1 MGDRF
6 STRRTWLP
14 ILIAAGFVLVQTT
27 GLTQDRAGKAGP
39 PELTKAPISRPD
51 VRGDDEGLRR
61 LGAELKHFRTIGDL
75 ASAAKVFAQM
85 FPPDAVPDP
94 AAALKIG
101 ASARSN
107 RVEGTP
113 GNIKDTGLSERTI
126 PVFFSPEDEV
136 NPAAETW
143 NSNQGDWALFSAA
156 EQWAGGQPSDIRIR
170 KSFDRGLTWTETM
183 VVGDG
188 QPWTQPSLRQ
198 VSDQALGMAFV
209 REWDGG
215 DGDVF
220 FARLSEDLTT
230 DAEFPVTLGQAD
242 QRNPSLATDFRSYG
256 APYLFVVYAES
267 EGLTRSVK
275 FSVSPDAGVTW
286 TQPLTIGSFS
296 SPDGP
301 DVETAIAYDP
311 DRNTLHVAFCWPQ
324 GQASGIAVVSSTTF
338 GASWSRPVFITPED
352 TMFDSSPKIAAK
364 KGTVLVVYEH
374 RTSDGRADI
383 GLSGSSDSGIS
394 WTSGGSLAAT
404 AAVERFP
411 DIRVADGTGAPKFF
425 ASYVEAGTQVH
436 VLSRDGVGPGTWT
449 TEWTSETDGGLIESG
464 PVVVTPLPASDG
476 NSSAGVFW
484 AGGNPDSDIRFGSV
498 RLLSLADI
506 IVTPPNRDVP
516 YTSDTTTFAVDTT
529 GPGHVDWT
537 AAVISG
543 GSWLDIQSGSSG
555 RDAGTIVA
563 EYDGNTTADTRGG
576 SIQVTPAD
584 ITSPPVTV
592 TVTQAGEA
600 ALEVTPADGLLS
612 TGPEGGPFVP
622 ASMDYTLRNSGG
634 SAVSWTAAE
643 GRPWLT
649 LFPASGDLEPGA
661 STTVTVSFAA
671 AANNLNTGTY
681 NATVTFTN
689 RTNGIGDTT
698 RPVRLTVIGP
708 AGSLSVSPTG
718 GLVATGFVGGPFAPS
733 GQTYTLL
740 NDGSTSID
748 WTAVKVESWTTLS
761 AESGTLDAGASTT
774 VTVSINA
781 AADVLA
787 AGIYHDTVTFTNT
800 TNGNGN
806 ASRAVTL
813 TISTPPGALT
823 VTPAGGL
830 SSSGPEGGPFSP
842 PSQIYTLRNSGAS
855 TLSWTASRTRTWIS
869 LSAAS
874 GTLAAGDST
883 TVTVSI
889 NGSANSLVVGEYND
903 TITLTNTTNGNGN
916 TSRPVALSVELGPAL
931 SVTPINRD
939 VPFTEGTTTFDVA
952 NTGVGTMS
960 WTAAVIS
967 GGSWLSIQSGGSGT
981 NAGTITVAFA
991 SNRTSTPRAGT
1002 IRVTAAEASGSPR
1015 DVTVSQNE
1023 GSLALAISGQ
1033 RLIEKAWIIQR
1044 AYARLTV
1051 TFDNPAAVPVETFR
1065 VYRRSGAGAEEIV
1078 QQVDGASVTTS
1089 PFVVNDA
1096 FLEEGTSYTYRV
1108 VAVDVFGNVIAQ
1120 SNEITI

>member
-27 GLTQDRAGKAGP
+27 GRTQDRAGKAGP

-51 VRGDDEGLRR
+51 VRGEDEGLRR

-107 RVEGTP
+107 RVEGAP
-113 GNIKDTGLSERTI
+113 GNIKDTGSSERTI

-170 KSFDRGLTWTETM
+170 KSSDRGLTWTETM

-188 QPWTQPSLRQ
+188 RPWTQPSLRQ

-242 QRNPSLATDFRSYG
+242 QRNPSLATDFRSYA
-256 APYLFVVYAES
+256 APYLYVVFAES

-301 DVETAIAYDP
+301 DIETAIAYDP

-374 RTSDGRADI
+374 GTSDGRADI
-383 GLSGSSDSGIS
+383 GLSGSSDSGKS

-411 DIRVADGTGAPKFF
+411 DIRAADGTGAPKFF

-484 AGGNPDSDIRFGSV
+484 AGGDPDSDIRFGSV

-543 GSWLDIQSGSSG
+543 GSWLDI
-555 RDAGTIVA
+555 
-563 EYDGNTTADTRGG
+563 
-576 SIQVTPAD
+576 
-584 ITSPPVTV
+584 
-592 TVTQAGEA
+592 
-600 ALEVTPADGLLS
+600 
-612 TGPEGGPFVP
+612 
-622 ASMDYTLRNSGG
+622 
-634 SAVSWTAAE
+634 
-643 GRPWLT
+643 
-649 LFPASGDLEPGA
+649 
-661 STTVTVSFAA
+661 
-671 AANNLNTGTY
+671 
-681 NATVTFTN
+681 
-689 RTNGIGDTT
+689 
-698 RPVRLTVIGP
+698 
-708 AGSLSVSPTG
+708 
-718 GLVATGFVGGPFAPS
+718 
-733 GQTYTLL
+733 
-740 NDGSTSID
+740 
-748 WTAVKVESWTTLS
+748 
-761 AESGTLDAGASTT
+761 
-774 VTVSINA
+774 
-781 AADVLA
+781 
-787 AGIYHDTVTFTNT
+787 
-800 TNGNGN
+800 
-806 ASRAVTL
+806 
-813 TISTPPGALT
+813 
-823 VTPAGGL
+823 
-830 SSSGPEGGPFSP
+830 
-842 PSQIYTLRNSGAS
+842 
-855 TLSWTASRTRTWIS
+855 
-869 LSAAS
+869 
-874 GTLAAGDST
+874 
-883 TVTVSI
+883 
-889 NGSANSLVVGEYND
+889 
-903 TITLTNTTNGNGN
+903 
-916 TSRPVALSVELGPAL
+916 
-931 SVTPINRD
+931 
-939 VPFTEGTTTFDVA
+939 
-952 NTGVGTMS
+952 
-960 WTAAVIS
+960 
-967 GGSWLSIQSGGSGT
+967 
-981 NAGTITVAFA
+981 
-991 SNRTSTPRAGT
+991 
-1002 IRVTAAEASGSPR
+1002 
-1015 DVTVSQNE
+1015 
-1023 GSLALAISGQ
+1023 
-1033 RLIEKAWIIQR
+1033 
-1044 AYARLTV
+1044 
-1051 TFDNPAAVPVETFR
+1051 
-1065 VYRRSGAGAEEIV
+1065 
-1078 QQVDGASVTTS
+1078 
-1089 PFVVNDA
+1089 
-1096 FLEEGTSYTYRV
+1096 
-1108 VAVDVFGNVIAQ
+1108 
-1120 SNEITI
+1120 

>member
-1 MGDRF
+1 
-6 STRRTWLP
+6 
-14 ILIAAGFVLVQTT
+14 
-27 GLTQDRAGKAGP
+27 
-39 PELTKAPISRPD
+39 
-51 VRGDDEGLRR
+51 
-61 LGAELKHFRTIGDL
+61 
-75 ASAAKVFAQM
+75 
-85 FPPDAVPDP
+85 
-94 AAALKIG
+94 
-101 ASARSN
+101 
-107 RVEGTP
+107 
-113 GNIKDTGLSERTI
+113 
-126 PVFFSPEDEV
+126 
-136 NPAAETW
+136 
-143 NSNQGDWALFSAA
+143 
-156 EQWAGGQPSDIRIR
+156 
-170 KSFDRGLTWTETM
+170 
-183 VVGDG
+183 
-188 QPWTQPSLRQ
+188 
-198 VSDQALGMAFV
+198 
-209 REWDGG
+209 
-215 DGDVF
+215 
-220 FARLSEDLTT
+220 
-230 DAEFPVTLGQAD
+230 
-242 QRNPSLATDFRSYG
+242 
-256 APYLFVVYAES
+256 
-267 EGLTRSVK
+267 
-275 FSVSPDAGVTW
+275 
-286 TQPLTIGSFS
+286 
-296 SPDGP
+296 
-301 DVETAIAYDP
+301 
-311 DRNTLHVAFCWPQ
+311 
-324 GQASGIAVVSSTTF
+324 
-338 GASWSRPVFITPED
+338 
-352 TMFDSSPKIAAK
+352 FDSSPKIAAK

-411 DIRVADGTGAPKFF
+411 DIRTADGTGAPKFF

-436 VLSRDGVGPGTWT
+436 VLSRDGVGLGTWT

-464 PVVVTPLPASDG
+464 PVVITPLPASDG
-476 NSSAGVFW
+476 SSAAGVFW

-563 EYDGNTTADTRGG
+563 AYDENTTADTRIG

-592 TVTQAGEA
+592 TVTQAGAA

-649 LFPASGDLEPGA
+649 LFPASGTLEPGA

-671 AANNLNTGTY
+671 AANSLNTGTY

-733 GQTYTLL
+733 GQTYTLM

-761 AESGTLDAGASTT
+761 AESGTLGAGASTT

-874 GTLAAGDST
+874 GTLAAGNST

-889 NGSANSLVVGEYND
+889 NGSANSLVVGEYSD

>member
-1 MGDRF
+1 M
-6 STRRTWLP
+6 
-14 ILIAAGFVLVQTT
+14 
-27 GLTQDRAGKAGP
+27 
-39 PELTKAPISRPD
+39 
-51 VRGDDEGLRR
+51 
-61 LGAELKHFRTIGDL
+61 
-75 ASAAKVFAQM
+75 
-85 FPPDAVPDP
+85 
-94 AAALKIG
+94 
-101 ASARSN
+101 
-107 RVEGTP
+107 
-113 GNIKDTGLSERTI
+113 
-126 PVFFSPEDEV
+126 
-136 NPAAETW
+136 
-143 NSNQGDWALFSAA
+143 
-156 EQWAGGQPSDIRIR
+156 
-170 KSFDRGLTWTETM
+170 
-183 VVGDG
+183 
-188 QPWTQPSLRQ
+188 
-198 VSDQALGMAFV
+198 
-209 REWDGG
+209 REWAGG

-242 QRNPSLATDFRSYG
+242 QRNPSLATDFRSYA
-256 APYLFVVYAES
+256 APYLYVVFAES

-301 DVETAIAYDP
+301 DIETAIAYDP
-311 DRNTLHVAFCWPQ
+311 DRNTLHAAFCWPQ

-364 KGTVLVVYEH
+364 KGTVLAVYEH
-374 RTSDGRADI
+374 GTSDGRADI
-383 GLSGSSDSGIS
+383 GLSGSSDSGKS

-411 DIRVADGTGAPKFF
+411 DIRAADGTGAPKFF

-464 PVVVTPLPASDG
+464 PVVITPLPASDG
-476 NSSAGVFW
+476 SSAAGVFW

-612 TGPEGGPFVP
+612 TGPEGGPFEP

-671 AANNLNTGTY
+671 AANSLNTGTY

-740 NDGSTSID
+740 NNGSTSID

-842 PSQIYTLRNSGAS
+842 PSQLYTLRNSGAS
-855 TLSWTASRTRTWIS
+855 TLSWTASRTRNWIS

-889 NGSANSLVVGEYND
+889 NGSANSLVVGEYSD

-1023 GSLALAISGQ
+1023 GSLALTISGQ